1 MTRLFP
7 NGSFGRTHIRQIRRR
22 RKNFMQRNLGQL
34 QLDRARGANQ
44 ANLTGM
50 GHQALSQT
58 KGSGP
63 LRLRKHFHQN
73 IHRDLHRL
81 HACPLGN
88 FALQKMDHLR
98 QGEGQQQLL
107 QDQHPFTGP
116 PQVQTQRAFEQ
127 FEGHFDIPA
136 PSIQACHMGQGQ
148 TCWIEHIGHI
158 LEKLLP
164 VPVLHQTH
172 QIRIL
177 VGAVDSQPDQRI
189 QGVVLLIQDVLDLI
203 ARLGFEPGDPVVA
216 LIGEIL
222 EPLETKVAQVRQD
235 QTARGQVLQ
244 QQERIE
250 RAIAKGIGK
259 QLHMSPLLTTY
270 IKDRRELAHQQ
281 TLTFLRQGPGLFTEL
296 GDRAQLTLIDG
307 HDAGSEG
314 GQPTGALVRRLAA
327 QRVLN
332 LPEQIRKRSQAQ
344 RQQALTN
351 QLSASRE
358 QRNKRAKR
366 FEQQGACDLGWRE
379 ALSDHHEHTAQQQ
392 VSTLQGDWTPPADR
406 RRAFW
411 SRGGQEIL
419 EKLQELIDQRS
430 RISGGRGRKW
440 GMLWHRRESFLMEI
454 VVLEWILFFFPCLD
468 KSFFNLIVTDGW
480 KLVPTPIP
488 ELSKQCVGE
497 RTPFPKLS
505 TSGLVNDDL
514 RIEVRIVVKPGC
526 LVQLHIHAAVTA
538 IAGEA
543 LIAAGVVVWE
553 LGAGTVVGAPPRI
566 MDEETAVMV
575 QNRVMDRRI
584 GIPVGRA
591 LRLRRLE
598 DRRRLA
604 VLDGPVA
611 GERWKFH
618 APGRHQEGFY
628 QLPILI
634 ETQSL
639 LNRRHHNHLS
649 LLQIVVFEQLHI
661 GRVYLRV
668 GRMILIVGLQH
679 MQVEDLIID
688 RTDHA
693 LEIVD
698 CVAPRQFLVEQ

>member
-1 MTRLFP
+1 MCQVKADTSSLQCDRKTIVLPHNTPSHGVGTAFSYPRQLNEKKREKPEIKGISASRMTRLFP

-81 HACPLGN
+81 HACLLGN

-136 PSIQACHMGQGQ
+136 PSIQAC
-148 TCWIEHIGHI
+148 HIGHI

-419 EKLQELIDQRS
+419 EKLQELIDQRG
-430 RISGGRGRKW
+430 RISGGRGRKG

-480 KLVPTPIP
+480 KLVRD
-488 ELSKQCVGE
+488 LSCSS
-497 RTPFPKLS
+497 P
-505 TSGLVNDDL
+505 L
-514 RIEVRIVVKPGC
+514 RMKNARVPM
-526 LVQLHIHAAVTA
+526 TFDS
-538 IAGEA
+538 A
-543 LIAAGVVVWE
+543 LP
-553 LGAGTVVGAPPRI
+553 APPSYVSRI
-566 MDEETAVMV
+566 QATSSYTVF
-575 QNRVMDRRI
+575 
-584 GIPVGRA
+584 RA
-591 LRLRRLE
+591 ATFLKRY
-598 DRRRLA
+598 
-604 VLDGPVA
+604 
-611 GERWKFH
+611 FH
-618 APGRHQEGFY
+618 
-628 QLPILI
+628 
-634 ETQSL
+634 
-639 LNRRHHNHLS
+639 
-649 LLQIVVFEQLHI
+649 
-661 GRVYLRV
+661 
-668 GRMILIVGLQH
+668 
-679 MQVEDLIID
+679 
-688 RTDHA
+688 
-693 LEIVD
+693 
-698 CVAPRQFLVEQ
+698 RQYCSVNI